1 METTRRLSVRRRLA
15 ASPEHVYAAVS
26 DLKRMASWSDEYLGA
41 WRFWRGE
48 PHSGVRF
55 VGWNRNG
62 WRVWFTTC
70 RIVIADRPRQFAF
83 ESGFLGMPIAR
94 WSYGIS
100 GTADGTCDV
109 VESWDDLRGGGP
121 IGAFTRWL
129 GTVFTGTTPEQR
141 VRRNE
146 AGMQTTLRRLAT
158 ELECV
163 PRAPQP
169 PE

>member
-1 METTRRLSVRRRLA
+1 METTRRLSVRRGLA
-15 ASPEHVYAAVS
+15 ASPEQVYAAVS

-48 PHSGVRF
+48 PRPGVRF

-62 WRVWFTTC
+62 WRIWFTTC
-70 RIVIADRPRQFAF
+70 HVVIADRPTQFAF
-83 ESGFLGMPIAR
+83 ESGFLGMPVAR
-94 WSYGIS
+94 WSYRIS
-100 GTADGTCDV
+100 GTPGGRCDV
-109 VESWDDLRGGGP
+109 VEGWDDLRGAGP

-146 AGMQTTLRRLAT
+146 AGMQTTLRRLAA
-158 ELECV
+158 ELESV
-163 PRAPQP
+163 PAAPQP